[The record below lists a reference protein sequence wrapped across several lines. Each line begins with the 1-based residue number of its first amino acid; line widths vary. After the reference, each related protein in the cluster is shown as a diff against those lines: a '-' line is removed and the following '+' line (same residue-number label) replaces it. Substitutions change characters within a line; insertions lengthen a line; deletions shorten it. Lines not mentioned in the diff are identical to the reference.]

1 MPPPIAS
8 HQSPIIMRIIF
19 MGTPDFAVPSL
30 EILLD
35 NGYDVAA
42 VVTASD
48 KLGGR
53 GGKLQGSKHL
63 LESAVKKFAVSR
75 GLPVLQPEKL
85 RAPDFLEQLRSH
97 NADLQ
102 VVVAFRMLPEA
113 VWAMPKIGT
122 FNLHGSLLPKYRG
135 AAPINWAIIEGERE
149 TGVTTFFLRHE
160 IDTGDLLFQEKMPIG
175 EDETAGEVHDRMML
189 LGAQLVLKTVRA
201 IEQGGYVLQKQD
213 ESLACHAPKIFHE
226 TCEIN
231 FNQTTE
237 RVHNFVRGLSPFP
250 GAWSVVYH
258 PLTLSDGTPWQS
270 TSWEKVQGVELKV
283 FSTKKEVALHGFA
296 PGHFI
301 TDGKKTLKV
310 AASDG
315 FVHLLELQ
323 LQGRKR
329 LGAVDFLNGLKS

>member
-1 MPPPIAS
+1 MK
-8 HQSPIIMRIIF
+8 IIF

-42 VVTASD
+42 VITATD

-53 GGKLQGSKHL
+53 GGKQL
-63 LESAVKKFAVSR
+63 LESAVKKCAVNR
-75 GLPVLQPEKL
+75 GIPVLQPEKL
-85 RAPDFLEQLRSH
+85 RSPDFLEQLRSYD
-97 NADLQ
+97 ADLQ
-102 VVVAFRMLPEA
+102 IVVAFRMLPEV

-135 AAPINWAIIEGERE
+135 AAPINWAVINGETE
-149 TGVTTFFLRHE
+149 TGATTFFLRHE

-189 LGAQLVLKTVRA
+189 LGAELVLKTVQA
-201 IEQGGYVLQKQD
+201 IERGNFAQQKQD
-213 ESLACHAPKIFHE
+213 DSLACHAPKIFHE
-226 TCEIN
+226 TCEID
-231 FNQTTE
+231 FSKSTVE
-237 RVHNFVRGLSPFP
+237 VHNFVRGLSPFP
-250 GAWSVVYH
+250 GAWKVVAM
-258 PLTLSDGTPWQS
+258 PLTLEDGTPWQS
-270 TSWEKVQGVELKV
+270 TNWDAVQGIELKV
-283 FSTKKEVALHGFA
+283 FKTQKETAPHGFT

-310 AASDG
+310 ATADG

-329 LGAVDFLNGLKS
+329 LSVVDFLNGLKS